1 MGEVQGIGF
10 IEKVQVQFKTV
21 VARDARRCLLRGRQ
35 LRTHGHTFTL
45 SEQGSFL
52 TQSKG
57 GQRVQMT
64 RGGNRETLN
73 MVCFLKPR
81 DTQSVTSLMLKREL
95 DNVRREF
102 RNFKTGQHENRRE
115 NVEREMTADERV
127 THERAGHATYD
138 PRCETCVIV
147 RGVSTHP
154 RKAVAEVAYLDYA
167 GITNSQQGA
176 EVKIL
181 VGAGPR
187 GETFARAVHLNG
199 ATFEDLE
206 QFLKV
211 LQTRYGNI
219 PVYCDQ
225 DECLREVVHSTAG
238 RLGMPTRVTAVE

>member
-1 MGEVQGIGF
+1 MCDENFGI
-10 IEKVQVQFKTV
+10 
-21 VARDARRCLLRGRQ
+21 
-35 LRTHGHTFTL
+35 H
-45 SEQGSFL
+45 
-52 TQSKG
+52 
-57 GQRVQMT
+57 
-64 RGGNRETLN
+64 
-73 MVCFLKPR
+73 
-81 DTQSVTSLMLKREL
+81 
-95 DNVRREF
+95 
-102 RNFKTGQHENRRE
+102 KTGQHENRRE

-187 GETFARAVHLNG
+187 GETFARAVHRKG
-199 ATFEDLE
+199 ATFEDLA

-211 LQTRYGNI
+211 LRTRYGNI

-225 DECLREVVHSTAG
+225 EECLREVVHSTAG
-238 RLGMPTRVTAVE
+238 RLGMPTRVTAVEQSQANGRAEQRVRALRERLQIPVEDARRRC